1 MKDLWLTL
9 CTEWQQNPSCIMF
22 ETVGTV
28 ASMTA
33 AVLLSFA
40 LTGLIP
46 VYVCWLVGSLCLTA
60 SSWQRKNINLLLLMQ
75 FYTIMNLIG
84 LWNYL

>member
-1 MKDLWLTL
+1 MRAFWLTL
-9 CTEWQQNPSCIMF
+9 CTEWQQNPTCILF

-28 ASMTA
+28 ASMLA

-40 LTGLIP
+40 ITGLTP
-46 VYVCWLVGSLCLTA
+46 VYVCWMVGSLCLTV
-60 SSWQRKNINLLLLMQ
+60 SSWKRKNINLLLLMQ